1 MSAQNR
7 AHTRVRPYR
16 GDQMKIDLS
25 GKVAYVS
32 GGAAGIGAA
41 IAQIFAE
48 QGASVAIGDVQ
59 AERGEATAT
68 LIRENGGKAMFIRH
82 DAAEEAQ
89 WVATLARTI
98 DEFGGLDILVN
109 NAAIEQ
115 TCMIADVEFS
125 DVQKLIGINVTGM
138 ILGHKHAIRAM
149 RPGGPAGKGGS
160 IINLSS
166 VSGLI
171 GTPGLGV
178 YTASKGAVRLF
189 SKSAAVECGRLGY
202 GIRVNSIYPGLVET
216 DMGNKLVEDFVKLG
230 VFSDRAD
237 ALQQMLAGYPIGRT
251 GVPADIANAAL
262 FLASDLSSW
271 VTGTE
276 IVVDGGMTAC

>member
-1 MSAQNR
+1 
-7 AHTRVRPYR
+7 
-16 GDQMKIDLS
+16 MKIDLS

-41 IAQIFAE
+41 ISQIFAE

-59 AERGEATAT
+59 TERGEATAA
-68 LIRENGGKAMFIRH
+68 LIRECGGKAMFVRH
-82 DAAEEAQ
+82 DAADEPQ
-89 WVATLARTI
+89 WVAALARTI
-98 DEFGGLDILVN
+98 EEFGGLDILVN

-115 TCMIADVEFS
+115 TCMLADVELA
-125 DVQKLIGINVTGM
+125 DVQKLIAINVTGT

-149 RPGGPAGKGGS
+149 RPGGAAGKGGS

-178 YTASKGAVRLF
+178 YTASKGAARLL

-202 GIRVNSIYPGLVET
+202 GIRVNSIHPGLVDT
-216 DMGNKLVEDFVKLG
+216 DMGNKLVDDFVQLG
-230 VFSDRAD
+230 VFADRD
-237 ALQQMLAGYPIGRT
+237 AAHEQMLAGYPLGRT
-251 GVPADIANAAL
+251 GIPGDIANAAL

>member
-1 MSAQNR
+1 
-7 AHTRVRPYR
+7 
-16 GDQMKIDLS
+16 MKIDLT

-59 AERGEATAT
+59 VDRGEATAE
-68 LIRENGGKAMFIRH
+68 LIRQQGGKAMFIRH
-82 DAAEEAQ
+82 DAAEEPE
-89 WVATLARTI
+89 WVAALGLTI
-98 DEFGGLDILVN
+98 EKFGSLDILVN

-115 TCMIADVEFS
+115 TCLIADIELA
-125 DVQKLIGINVTGM
+125 DVQKLIAINVTGM
-138 ILGHKHAIRAM
+138 IIGHKHAIRAM
-149 RPGGPAGKGGS
+149 RPGGTSGKGGS
-160 IINLSS
+160 IINMSS

-171 GTPGLGV
+171 GTPALGA

-202 GIRVNSIYPGLVET
+202 GIRVNSIYPGLVDT
-216 DMGNKLVEDFVKLG
+216 DMGNKLIDDFVGLG
-230 VFSDRAD
+230 FFKDRPD
-237 ALQQMLAGYPIGRT
+237 AQQQMLAGYPIGRT
-251 GVPADIANAAL
+251 GVPIDIANAAL

-276 IVVDGGMTAC
+276 IVVDGGMTAT

>member
-1 MSAQNR
+1 
-7 AHTRVRPYR
+7 
-16 GDQMKIDLS
+16 MKVDLT

-32 GGAAGIGAA
+32 GGATGIGAS
-41 IAQIFAE
+41 IAQAFAE

-59 AERGEATAT
+59 AERGEATAVM
-68 LIRENGGKAMFIRH
+68 IRERGGKAIFIRH
-82 DAAEEAQ
+82 DAAEEQ
-89 WVATLARTI
+89 EWVRALALTM
-98 DEFGGLDILVN
+98 ENFGGLDILVN

-115 TCMIADVEFS
+115 TCMLADVELS
-125 DVQKLIGINVTGM
+125 DVQRLIAINVTGM

-166 VSGLI
+166 ISGLI

-178 YTASKGAVRLF
+178 YSASKGSARLL

-202 GIRVNSIYPGLVET
+202 GIRVNSIHPGLVDT
-216 DMGNKLVEDFVKLG
+216 DMGNKLVDDFVKLG
-230 VFSDRAD
+230 VFADRDTAQ
-237 ALQQMLAGYPIGRT
+237 QQMLAGYPIGRI
-251 GVPADIANAAL
+251 GLPVDIANAAL
-262 FLASDLSSW
+262 FLASDLSNW

>member
-1 MSAQNR
+1 
-7 AHTRVRPYR
+7 
-16 GDQMKIDLS
+16 MKINLS

-32 GGAAGIGAA
+32 GGAAGIGAS
-41 IAQIFAE
+41 IAQTFAE

-59 AERGEATAT
+59 VERGEATAAR
-68 LIRENGGKAMFIRH
+68 IREQGGKAIFIRH
-82 DAAEEAQ
+82 DAAEEPE
-89 WVATLARTI
+89 WVVALGLTV
-98 DEFGGLDILVN
+98 EKFGGLDIFVN

-115 TCMIADVEFS
+115 TCMIADVELA
-125 DVQKLIGINVTGM
+125 DIQKLIAINVTGM
-138 ILGHKHAIRAM
+138 ILGHKHAIRSM
-149 RPGGPAGKGGS
+149 RPGGAAGKGGS

-202 GIRVNSIYPGLVET
+202 GIRVNSIYPGLVDT
-216 DMGNKLVEDFVKLG
+216 DMGNKLVDDFVKLG
-230 VFSDRAD
+230 VFLDRDD
-237 ALQQMLAGYPIGRT
+237 AQKQMLAGYPIGRT
-251 GVPADIANAAL
+251 GIPSDIANAAL

>member
-1 MSAQNR
+1 
-7 AHTRVRPYR
+7 
-16 GDQMKIDLS
+16 MKIDLT

-32 GGAAGIGAA
+32 GGAAGIGAS
-41 IAQIFAE
+41 IAHIFAE
-48 QGASVAIGDVQ
+48 QGASVAIGDIQV
-59 AERGEATAT
+59 ERGEATAAR
-68 LIRENGGKAMFIRH
+68 IREQGGKAIFIRH
-82 DAAEEAQ
+82 DAAEEPEWIA
-89 WVATLARTI
+89 ALDLTI
-98 DEFGGLDILVN
+98 GNFGGLDIFVN

-115 TCMIADVEFS
+115 TCMIADVELA
-125 DVQKLIGINVTGM
+125 DVQKLIAINVTGM
-138 ILGHKHAIRAM
+138 IIGHKHAIRAM
-149 RPGGPAGKGGS
+149 RPGGAAGKGGS

-171 GTPGLGV
+171 GTPALGV

-202 GIRVNSIYPGLVET
+202 GIRVNSIYPGLVDT
-216 DMGNKLVEDFVKLG
+216 DMGNKLIDDFVNLG
-230 VFSDRAD
+230 VFKDRTD
-237 ALQQMLAGYPIGRT
+237 AQQQMLAGYPIGRT
-251 GVPADIANAAL
+251 GIPSDIANAAL